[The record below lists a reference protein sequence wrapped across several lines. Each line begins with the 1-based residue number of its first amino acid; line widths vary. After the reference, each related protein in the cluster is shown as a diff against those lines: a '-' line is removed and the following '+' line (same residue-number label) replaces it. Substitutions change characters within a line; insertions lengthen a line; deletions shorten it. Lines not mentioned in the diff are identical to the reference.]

1 MRSPVLAIPHFIL
14 EIRMRFIPLLRALV
28 VLAAFPFAAARAQDK
43 VVINA
48 DNAKMH
54 EQPSMTAP
62 GKPVTR
68 GTALIVLERNGTWI
82 TVFDGRVQGFV
93 HAALVVPVAPPTP
106 QATPVPPAAPM
117 YPPQATPMYPPQATP
132 MYPPQ
137 GTPAAQPYGT
147 GAVGVGGKSGQV
159 RFPGT
164 PGYKDGTTARV
175 LGLLIPGGEAFYT
188 GQTSKGIFK
197 AALGYGALIV
207 LPTLVAQ
214 KEVSDCTSAIN
225 NGNFNFDDY
234 TDDCNATSV
243 GWTAL
248 AGWGTYMAMVVHGVV
263 TGGSAA
269 DAANRRPMYGM
280 SPIIRPARHGGTMLG
295 LRVPTPAVPRR

>member
-1 MRSPVLAIPHFIL
+1 
-14 EIRMRFIPLLRALV
+14 MRFIPLLRALV

-93 HAALVVPVAPPTP
+93 HAALVVPVAPTTP

-117 YPPQATPMYPPQATP
+117 YPPQATPMYPPQAAP

-197 AALGYGALIV
+197 AALGYGALIDSARGLGHLHGDGRPRGRDRWV
-207 LPTLVAQ
+207 CCRCRKPASDVRD
-214 KEVSDCTSAIN
+214 VSDYSAGKARRHHAWAPRAN
-225 NGNFNFDDY
+225 ARCAEALTCWTVETRRLLALRGGA
-234 TDDCNATSV
+234 CN
-243 GWTAL
+243 L
-248 AGWGTYMAMVVHGVV
+248 AGRFSLTE
-263 TGGSAA
+263 S
-269 DAANRRPMYGM
+269 R
-280 SPIIRPARHGGTMLG
+280 
-295 LRVPTPAVPRR
+295 